1 MEDKYITRPDLK
13 FKHYLQIKF
22 RDEFFNNI
30 SISRIIAAN
39 LTQSYLSFER
49 KKFKILNEL
58 LKIIYLLFFRDFYLL
73 IKLSL
78 LTKPFTNLKN
88 KIIIEAISDQARLKG
103 FWLTTARA
111 FKKNEFYIITEDLKI
126 YNKYRLKYNVI
137 MPYNF
142 NLILWIKS
150 RFYIILNFIKYY
162 KLIKVEDNSHNY
174 FSFKLRILYDIIY
187 QIHSSVKSD
196 FFIKKY
202 NPSCY
207 LTIWDLYPFGA
218 VYCNS
223 FRKFNLPSITFIHGA
238 IGVKSLVEFLPLNAD
253 YIISWGK
260 HNTNLLQSNG
270 VEIRNILECGCTRM
284 IEYSGP
290 DIQQIKIDKDTF
302 KINSE
307 KKVIC
312 FLNTGIIRKS
322 WVSDIKKIINVF
334 ANKYEF
340 ICRPHP
346 SNNINYILK
355 YFPENLKLLFDKDI
369 SLENTISMSDYFITD
384 SSSAGFDAIFMKKI
398 VFLVDSNDEDVY
410 QDIMY
415 DAYKANAVLFSKSV
429 EDFLI
434 QFNNVVNNH
443 AFRHEVLKNQALFIK
458 EYVSFYSKKSA
469 DNIRKSIQKIIS
481 LS

>member
-1 MEDKYITRPDLK
+1 MEDKYITRPDIK

-88 KIIIEAISDQARLKG
+88 KIIIEAISDQSRLKG
-103 FWLTTARA
+103 FWHTVARTY
-111 FKKNEFYIITEDLKI
+111 KKNEFYILTEDLKV

-142 NLILWIKS
+142 NLFLWIKS
-150 RFYIILNFIKYY
+150 RFYIILNFANYY
-162 KLIKVEDNSHNY
+162 KLIKIEDNSHNY

-187 QIHSSVKSD
+187 QISSSIKSD

-202 NPSCY
+202 TPSCY
-207 LTIWDLYPFGA
+207 LTMWDLYPFGA
-218 VYCNS
+218 VYCNA
-223 FRKFNLPSITFIHGA
+223 FRKFQLPSITFIHGA
-238 IGVKSLVEFLPLNAD
+238 IGVKSLIEFVPLNAD

-260 HNTNLLQSNG
+260 HNTKLLSLNG
-270 VEIRNILECGCTRM
+270 VDRNAILECGCTRM
-284 IEYSGP
+284 TEYLGP
-290 DIQQIKIDKDTF
+290 NNNQIKIDKNNF

-307 KKVIC
+307 KLVIC
-312 FLNTGIIRKS
+312 FLNTGIIRER
-322 WVSDIKKIINVF
+322 WISDMEEISKLF
-334 ANKYEF
+334 SNKYEL

-346 SNNINYILK
+346 SNDDDYIFKNTPKTIKILS
-355 YFPENLKLLFDKDI
+355 DKDI
-369 SLENTISMSDYFITD
+369 SLERTISISDYFISD
-384 SSSAGFDAIFMKKI
+384 SSSAGFDALFRRKI
-398 VFLVDSNDEDVY
+398 VFLVDSNDQNVY

-415 DAYKANAVLFSKSV
+415 DAYKSDAVLFSKSV
-429 EDFLI
+429 EDFLS
-434 QFNNVVNNH
+434 QFEKVTNNINYRNKI
-443 AFRHEVLKNQALFIK
+443 LKNQALFIRK
-458 EYVSFYSKKSA
+458 YITFYSKESA
-469 DNIRKSIQKIIS
+469 LNIKKSIDNVIS